1 MKGGENLRFLPRS
14 KLKREKNEG
23 KEGRKEN
30 ERKEGGRKRIEEK
43 KANKE
48 QIGSKKKKKTM
59 KMVKNRTR
67 LDKHFHDFEREEKSC
82 LSRLT

>member
-14 KLKREKNEG
+14 KLKREKNE
-23 KEGRKEN
+23 K
-30 ERKEGGRKRIEEK
+30 KEGGRKRIEEK

-48 QIGSKKKKKTM
+48 QIGSKKKKTM
-59 KMVKNRTR
+59 KMVKNGKR
-67 LDKHFHDFEREEKSC
+67 LDKHFHDFERKEKSC